1 MEPFV
6 DAGWLR
12 AHRDEVL
19 VAHVAWDPERG
30 RGAYDRGHVPGAV
43 LVDLDTDLAAP
54 PTTTGGRHPLPSPV
68 AFTATLARLGVDDE
82 TRVVAYDEQGGGIAA
97 RLVWMLRATGRDA
110 ALLDGGLAAWG
121 GPLSPESVRPT
132 PTQPQVV
139 AWPDELLADADLAAA
154 AALLLDAR
162 DAERYRGA
170 SAGPDARAGHV
181 PGAVNRPWA
190 DTVGDDGRLLPDE
203 VLRDRYAPL
212 VQAAGA
218 APVASCGSGVTACHA
233 LLVVEHLG
241 LGRGRL
247 FPGSWSAWAA
257 DPTRPVATGEQP

>member
-6 DAGWLR
+6 DAAWLR

-19 VAHVAWDPERG
+19 VAHVVWDPERG
-30 RGAYDRGHVPGAV
+30 RGAYDAGHVPGAV

-54 PTTTGGRHPLPSPV
+54 PTTAGGRHPLPSAE
-68 AFTATLARLGVDDE
+68 AFTATLARLGIDDD

-110 ALLDGGLAAWG
+110 ALLDGGLAAGG
-121 GPLSPESVRPT
+121 GPLSPEPVRPA
-132 PTQPQVV
+132 PASPSVV
-139 AWPDELLADADLAAA
+139 PWPDELLVDADAAVAAP
-154 AALLLDAR
+154 LLLDAR
-162 DAERYRGA
+162 DAARYRGDA
-170 SAGPDARAGHV
+170 AGPDARAGHV

-190 DTVGDDGRLLPDE
+190 DAVDADGRLLPDE
-203 VLRDRYAPL
+203 VLRERYAPL
-212 VQAAGA
+212 VSAAGA
-218 APVASCGSGVTACHA
+218 PPVASCGSGVTACHA

-257 DPTRPVATGEQP
+257 DPSRPVATGEEP

>member
-1 MEPFV
+1 VEPFV
-6 DAGWLR
+6 DAAWLH
-12 AHRDEVL
+12 AQRDEVL
-19 VAHVAWDPERG
+19 AAHVVWDSERG
-30 RGAYDRGHVPGAV
+30 RGAYDAGHVPGAV
-43 LVDLDTDLAAP
+43 LVELDSDLAAA
-54 PTTTGGRHPLPSPV
+54 PTTAGGRHPLPSPET
-68 AFTATLARLGVDDE
+68 FTATLARLGIGDD

-121 GPLSPESVRPT
+121 GPLSPEPVRPT

-139 AWPDELLADADLAAA
+139 AWPHELLVDADGAVA

-162 DAERYRGA
+162 DAERYRGRY
-170 SAGPDARAGHV
+170 AGPDARAGHV

-190 DTVGDDGRLLPDE
+190 DALDDDGRLLDDE
-203 VLRDRYAPL
+203 VLRARYAPL
-212 VQAAGA
+212 VEAAGA

-257 DPTRPVATGEQP
+257 DPSRPVATGEQP